1 VVVGICRL
9 TLLAPQ
15 CHSLKE
21 KRSVIRKIKDRT
33 RARFH
38 LALSEVGAQD
48 TWQRVVLG
56 FALVS
61 SDRSVVENGL
71 GDVVGFIEAMGLA
84 SLAGDEREI
93 LTYGDAPLS
102 GNALGRALADGGDP
116 YGNDAGMD
124 ADWIPE
130 SWKAADAGER
140 EPTGADERDPDR
152 RGPGTTPTGPAGLV
166 RGRGAR

>member
-1 VVVGICRL
+1 VFVAICRL
-9 TLLAPQ
+9 TLLASQ

-56 FALVS
+56 FALVG
-61 SDRSVVENGL
+61 SDRAVVENGL

-84 SLAGDEREI
+84 SVAEDEREV
-93 LTYGDAPLS
+93 LSYGDAPLS
-102 GNALGRALADGGDP
+102 GSGFRDEGEP
-116 YGNDAGMD
+116 EGMD

-130 SWKAADAGER
+130 SWKAADAG
-140 EPTGADERDPDR
+140 GGDP
-152 RGPGTTPTGPAGLV
+152 GKGQAG

>member
-1 VVVGICRL
+1 M

-21 KRSVIRKIKDRT
+21 KRAVIRKIKDRT

-61 SDRSVVENGL
+61 NDRAVVENGI

-84 SLAGDEREI
+84 SMAGDEREI

-102 GNALGRALADGGDP
+102 GRGFREQEEQE
-116 YGNDAGMD
+116 GMD

-130 SWKAADAGER
+130 SWKADAGGNEPGQGGVGSHGR
-140 EPTGADERDPDR
+140 E
-152 RGPGTTPTGPAGLV
+152 
-166 RGRGAR
+166 GR

>member
-1 VVVGICRL
+1 LVVGICRL

-38 LALSEVGAQD
+38 LGLSEVGAQD

-71 GDVVGFIEAMGLA
+71 GDVVAFIEAMGLA
-84 SLAGDEREI
+84 SMAGDEREV

-102 GNALGRALADGGDP
+102 GNAFEGEGEPD
-116 YGNDAGMD
+116 MD

-130 SWKAADAGER
+130 SWKAADTAEG
-140 EPTGADERDPDR
+140 DPGKS
-152 RGPGTTPTGPAGLV
+152 GPPARPG
-166 RGRGAR
+166 GRGAR

>member
-1 VVVGICRL
+1 LFVGICRL
-9 TLLAPQ
+9 TLLAEQ

-61 SDRSVVENGL
+61 SDRSVVENSL
-71 GDVVGFIEAMGLA
+71 GDVVGFIESMGLA
-84 SLAGDEREI
+84 SVAGDEREV

-102 GNALGRALADGGDP
+102 GNALAEEGEP
-116 YGNDAGMD
+116 EGMD

-130 SWKAADAGER
+130 SWKTADV
-140 EPTGADERDPDR
+140 ADRDPGQS
-152 RGPGTTPTGPAGLV
+152 GPKPTPMGRA

>member
-1 VVVGICRL
+1 M
-9 TLLAPQ
+9 
-15 CHSLKE
+15 
-21 KRSVIRKIKDRT
+21 IRKIKDRT

-84 SLAGDEREI
+84 SLAGDEREV

-102 GNALGRALADGGDP
+102 GNAFEPALTDGGEP
-116 YGNDAGMD
+116 YGSDAGMD

-130 SWKAADAGER
+130 SWKAVDAGEG
-140 EPTGADERDPDR
+140 ELADPGQGRGDPDR
-152 RGPGTTPTGPAGLV
+152 RGPAPAGPAGLA

>member
-1 VVVGICRL
+1 VVVGVCRL

-102 GNALGRALADGGDP
+102 GNAFADRGETHDE
-116 YGNDAGMD
+116 DASMD

-130 SWKAADAGER
+130 SWKAMDAGES
-140 EPTGADERDPDR
+140 GPDR
-152 RGPGTTPTGPAGLV
+152 GGRGPAPGPTSGPMGTGPAGLA

>member
-1 VVVGICRL
+1 L

-61 SDRSVVENGL
+61 SDRSVVENGI
-71 GDVVGFIEAMGLA
+71 GDVVGSIEAMGLG
-84 SLAGDEREI
+84 SVAGDEREI

-102 GNALGRALADGGDP
+102 GSEFREEGEPD
-116 YGNDAGMD
+116 GMD

-130 SWKAADAGER
+130 SWKTADAG
-140 EPTGADERDPDR
+140 TGD
-152 RGPGTTPTGPAGLV
+152 PGTGGAGGRA